1 MKNERNERFFII
13 SQELDDDAS
22 VVVIRNSDQ
31 RGYLP
36 EGCDVPPEA
45 WSDRDIMG
53 KVEEKKEDARVLQQL
68 TETKPHEY
76 KVGDKVFVNDL
87 DYTDRNMEMG
97 HLIEAIV
104 KIDALCSDGKG
115 FFVID
120 KKGIPKEKLN
130 GRKGWYIDFRD
141 VEPVGE
147 SACDKEQSIDPL
159 AAFTASDMR
168 KAQELWKLWP
178 LSQGVFF
185 PTWLDE
191 KIKEKDG
198 NHAQ

>member
-1 MKNERNERFFII
+1 MTKEFNF
-13 SQELDDDAS
+13 QKGDD
-22 VVVIRNSDQ
+22 NSSTYVMRVDQ
-31 RGYLP
+31 GYIPDDCKGGENFL
-36 EGCDVPPEA
+36 PPEV
-45 WSDRDIMG
+45 WQDPEMV
-53 KVEEKKEDARVLQQL
+53 VEQECEKPEPKPEQPVEKKS
-68 TETKPHEY
+68 HEY

-168 KAQELWKLWP
+168 KAQELWKLCP
-178 LSQGVFF
+178 LSQGDYF

-191 KIKEKDG
+191 KIKERREK
-198 NHAQ
+198 

>member
-97 HLIEAIV
+97 HLRNTPTHV
-104 KIDALCSDGKG
+104 GKTHSNG
-115 FFVID
+115 
-120 KKGIPKEKLN
+120 KRREK
-130 GRKGWYIDFRD
+130 
-141 VEPVGE
+141 
-147 SACDKEQSIDPL
+147 
-159 AAFTASDMR
+159 
-168 KAQELWKLWP
+168 
-178 LSQGVFF
+178 
-185 PTWLDE
+185 
-191 KIKEKDG
+191 
-198 NHAQ
+198 